1 MANETEEKLLGDVME
16 AIAETEGLGIVQ
28 GGKVI
33 KEGKKAKGKEKPGE
47 EEPKPD
53 EKKPEEQKKL
63 EEGKPEDKKPEE
75 QAAEWATPDWMK
87 ELALD
92 FKSKDE
98 AVTSLKELL
107 QTRQSKTELDSEL
120 EKLRKEHDT
129 VRAENQQLKDLY
141 DPKKMFVS
149 DAEEVRQKLL
159 RKYPDYD
166 ASTITTVLTADIDK
180 MSPLQAVRLKEMLTD
195 RDSYGSEGVLDE
207 YLADHYDIEAEKLSK
222 NELEDITAVNQV
234 KLNKEAKEAKAL
246 FKKIK
251 TEIEKDEN
259 DITNKIKTEREQREL
274 GRRKAKD
281 DWAKFSNQLGEH
293 FKEVSIPVKGES
305 GDTVFKYTVDEE
317 FRKTLSAGSEKVAEA
332 LANRGLDYTRENVG
346 QVLVELQNNYI
357 NSHFGN
363 ILEQYAKDK
372 IVEAIKK
379 QDEELSNPLQKKAEP
394 DKQGLTK
401 AEQEIAHVEAQINK
415 LF

>member
-372 IVEAIKK
+372 IAEAIKK
-379 QDEELSNPLQKKAEP
+379 QDEELSNPLQKKAESN
-394 DKQGLTK
+394 KQGLTK

>member
-1 MANETEEKLLGDVME
+1 MEGQEENMFNDVME
-16 AIAETEGLGIVQ
+16 EISNTEGLNIVQ
-28 GGKVI
+28 GGRVI
-33 KEGKKAKGKEKPGE
+33 KEGKKAKGKEKPAEG
-47 EEPKPD
+47 EPKPD
-53 EKKPEEQKKL
+53 EKKPKEQKKP

-166 ASTITTVLTADIDK
+166 AATITTVLTADIDK
-180 MSPLQAVRLKEMLTD
+180 MSPLQAVRLKKLLTD
-195 RDSYGSEGVLDE
+195 RDIYENEAVLNE
-207 YLADHYDIEAEKLSK
+207 VLADKYDIEVEKLSK
-222 NELEDITAVNQV
+222 GELEDLTTV
-234 KLNKEAKEAKAL
+234 KRVQMNEEAKEAKAL

-372 IVEAIKK
+372 IAEAIKK

>member
-372 IVEAIKK
+372 IAEAIKK